1 MKKKLTTAL
10 SILILLPVLF
20 YLTGILAQFI
30 INIAAWKAAGS
41 DYRTSPGLPSL
52 ELDEI
57 TAAVFTFP
65 EGLIA
70 LSVIVVGI
78 AVLIVFGFR
87 IGWDNSGTTD
97 SERNLTIS
105 HSGSHGTAAFMDKRE
120 ADACLIFDLP
130 VRPAKTSSAWYQ
142 RTEYS
147 HFPRRP
153 DSIPISQF
161 VVHQERVNLVP

>member
-120 ADACLIFDLP
+120 ADACFDI
-130 VRPAKTSSAWYQ
+130 RPPSQTTSSAWYQ

>member
-65 EGLIA
+65 K
-70 LSVIVVGI
+70 
-78 AVLIVFGFR
+78 
-87 IGWDNSGTTD
+87 
-97 SERNLTIS
+97 
-105 HSGSHGTAAFMDKRE
+105 GSLLLA
-120 ADACLIFDLP
+120 
-130 VRPAKTSSAWYQ
+130 
-142 RTEYS
+142 
-147 HFPRRP
+147 
-153 DSIPISQF
+153 
-161 VVHQERVNLVP
+161 

>member
-105 HSGSHGTAAFMDKRE
+105 HSGSHGTAAFMDKR
-120 ADACLIFDLP
+120 
-130 VRPAKTSSAWYQ
+130 
-142 RTEYS
+142 
-147 HFPRRP
+147 
-153 DSIPISQF
+153 
-161 VVHQERVNLVP
+161 